1 MRSKTPLT
9 ANYAI
14 HIGHRMVRLLTGLFF
29 FGFAVAMMLR
39 ARVGVD
45 PWTVFAE
52 GLALTTGVGIGWWVV
67 IIGIGVLLLWIPLR
81 QRPGLGT
88 VLNALLVGP
97 AMEVGLLVIDTPDT
111 LVLRWVLFL
120 SGVLM
125 LAIASGLYIG
135 ANFGPGPRDG
145 LMTGANARF
154 GWPIW
159 IVRTSVE
166 VTVLIIGWILGGDF
180 GVGTIVFALT
190 IGPLV
195 HRTIP
200 ALRVPDYRAKA
211 TGT

>member
-1 MRSKTPLT
+1 MPSKPSLSTGYL
-9 ANYAI
+9 AHLAS
-14 HIGHRMVRLLTGLFF
+14 RLIRLIVGLFL

-52 GLALTTGVGIGWWVV
+52 GLALTTGISIGWWVV
-67 IIGIGVLLLWIPLR
+67 IIGLGVLLLWIPLR
-81 QRPGLGT
+81 QKPGLGT

-97 AMEVGLLVIDTPDT
+97 FMEFALVFVDTPDT
-111 LVLRWVLFL
+111 LVHRWVVFL
-120 SGVLM
+120 TGVLM

-135 ANFGPGPRDG
+135 ARFGPGPRDG
-145 LMTGANARF
+145 LMTGANSRF

-159 IVRTSVE
+159 VVRTSVE
-166 VTVLIIGWILGGDF
+166 VTVLVIGWILGGDF
-180 GVGTIVFALT
+180 GPGTIVFALA

-200 ALRVPDYRAKA
+200 AMRTPDYSEKA
-211 TGT
+211 TGR

>member
-1 MRSKTPLT
+1 M
-9 ANYAI
+9 
-14 HIGHRMVRLLTGLFF
+14 GHLVHRFVRLLLGLFL
-29 FGFAVAMMLR
+29 FGFAVAMMLQ

-52 GLALTTGVGIGWWVV
+52 GLAITTGISIGWWVV
-67 IIGIGVLLLWIPLR
+67 IIGIGVLLLWIPLG
-81 QRPGLGT
+81 QKPGIGT

-97 AMEVGLLVIDTPDT
+97 SMEFGLLYIETPNN
-111 LVLRWVLFL
+111 LVLQWCVFL

-125 LAIASGLYIG
+125 LAIASGIYIG
-135 ANFGPGPRDG
+135 AGFGPGPRDG

-159 IVRTSVE
+159 AVRSSIE
-166 VTVLIIGWILGGDF
+166 VTVLIIGWILGGT
-180 GVGTIVFALT
+180 VGLGTLVFALG

-200 ALRVPDYRAKA
+200 AWRVGLYREKA
-211 TGT
+211 TGR

>member
-1 MRSKTPLT
+1 MRSRPEISTGYLLHVGLRLT
-9 ANYAI
+9 
-14 HIGHRMVRLLTGLFF
+14 RLVVGLFL

-39 ARVGVD
+39 AKVGVD

-52 GLALTTGVGIGWWVV
+52 GLAITTGISIGWWVV
-67 IIGIGVLLLWIPLR
+67 IIGIAVLLLWIPLR
-81 QRPGLGT
+81 QKPGLGT

-97 AMEVGLLVIDTPDT
+97 FMEFALLFVDTPDT
-111 LVLRWVLFL
+111 LVQRWMVFL

-135 ANFGPGPRDG
+135 ARFGPGPRDG
-145 LMTGANARF
+145 LMTGANARY

-159 IVRTSVE
+159 IVRTSIE
-166 VTVLIIGWILGGDF
+166 VTVLLIGWILGGDF
-180 GVGTIVFALT
+180 GPGTIVFALT

-200 ALRVPDYRAKA
+200 AMRSPDYSAKA
-211 TGT
+211 TGR